1 MNDPYSVLGV
11 SRNASEDEIKRAY
24 RQLAKKY
31 HPDLNPGDPEAARK
45 MNEINAAYEQIKNPS
60 QTNSAYG
67 YGDQHSAGSSAYGT
81 SGGGDYVSSEQSYG
95 EDFDPFDPFGWAGRR
110 AGSTSYRR
118 SFFVYIIAAFI
129 VLNLASTLLTRSAR
143 SQQQEQFQTQIEQ
156 FEQYYNQ
163 IPGYPGTYP
172 PGYEEAAPDNED
184 SEQQDPDKDSYESDS
199 TFSGYWEQQTPFG
212 FGRYR
217 NN

>member
-1 MNDPYSVLGV
+1 MVIPESVP
-11 SRNASEDEIKRAY
+11 
-24 RQLAKKY
+24 QLV
-31 HPDLNPGDPEAARK
+31 DVNV
-45 MNEINAAYEQIKNPS
+45 
-60 QTNSAYG
+60 
-67 YGDQHSAGSSAYGT
+67 HS
-81 SGGGDYVSSEQSYG
+81 
-95 EDFDPFDPFGWAGRR
+95 
-110 AGSTSYRR
+110 
-118 SFFVYIIAAFI
+118 I

-163 IPGYPGTYP
+163 IPGSPGTYP
-172 PGYEEAAPDNED
+172 PGYEEATPDDED
-184 SEQQDPDKDSYESDS
+184 SEQQGPDKDSYESDS

>member
-1 MNDPYSVLGV
+1 MLPMNKSKIPVRQTLPMDTAISTAPAVLLMVHQEAVTTSVPSNLTEKILIPLTRLDG
-11 SRNASEDEIKRAY
+11 RA
-24 RQLAKKY
+24 AE
-31 HPDLNPGDPEAARK
+31 PEAPLTADR
-45 MNEINAAYEQIKNPS
+45 
-60 QTNSAYG
+60 
-67 YGDQHSAGSSAYGT
+67 
-81 SGGGDYVSSEQSYG
+81 
-95 EDFDPFDPFGWAGRR
+95 
-110 AGSTSYRR
+110 
-118 SFFVYIIAAFI
+118 FFVYIIAAFI